1 MYVSKAE
8 NIVKHIECLTANE
21 IKDFAKHLVKANL
34 DKDMTFHIINFHKN
48 KIMWNPKKIRKY
60 VNDIIQENYP
70 KDENF
75 INSILSTKINF
86 NNTEKNFVLLN

>member
-1 MYVSKAE
+1 
-8 NIVKHIECLTANE
+8 
-21 IKDFAKHLVKANL
+21 
-34 DKDMTFHIINFHKN
+34 MTFHIINFHKN

-75 INSILSTKINF
+75 INSILSTKIISIIL
-86 NNTEKNFVLLN
+86 KKIFVLLN